1 MRNTIAVLYFMLLN
15 VTFSTAQ
22 VLPFD
27 KTQVLNIL
35 TKAKQSSYE
44 NIDTALFWANKALLI
59 SQDNGLDTIAFQ
71 SYRTLGLIYEDHN
84 RFEEAVVMY
93 QKAIYLAESKLS
105 IKNKLAIYS
114 DWAIIHKKMK
124 RYDIARQYHLKTIEE
139 AEKIQNWE
147 LVENGYHGL
156 GTLASMQSNFE
167 QSIHYYLE
175 SIRAAERWGNQKG
188 VTLTQQ
194 NISNIYF
201 KAKNY
206 VAAKENI
213 EKTYRMAL
221 AQKDTLRIGAVLLVY
236 GNIELALGNEASALE
251 KQQTATK
258 IFEQKK
264 DKSRLA
270 QSLFALGEIFL
281 KKGDYSTAKQY
292 FDQCQQLE
300 SVFVP
305 YLSADFYSKLGKL
318 YHAQQQFP
326 AAIEAF
332 KKSLAN
338 SDTSRFKEIALTNHL
353 ELAEIF
359 KTQGNFK
366 IAYAHL
372 DTANQ
377 LGKILFEE
385 NNQKNLTDA
394 KFRFD
399 VEKRDLQ
406 IKTQAQE
413 LANSLKIRY
422 GLAGGLLLLSGLFFF
437 TWRQMKAKQTATKRL
452 ELLMKELH
460 HRVKNNLQTMVSLMR
475 LQSRQ
480 VKDSHALAILNESRN
495 RLEAISMLHQQFYRN
510 EEIHTVNF
518 KSFLEELIH
527 KLCFAYNFPE
537 ETFSKQIE
545 VEDHI
550 LNVDTALP
558 TALII
563 NELLSNSFKYAFST
577 TEYPDIIIQ
586 LKNHALYYHDNG
598 KGIDKEVNTNPT
610 AASFGI
616 ILITSLAQQL
626 NAKHRFYNEEG
637 MCFEM
642 SF

>member
-1 MRNTIAVLYFMLLN
+1 LAVYQN
-15 VTFSTAQ
+15 
-22 VLPFD
+22 
-27 KTQVLNIL
+27 
-35 TKAKQSSYE
+35 
-44 NIDTALFWANKALLI
+44 AL
-59 SQDNGLDTIAFQ
+59 D
-71 SYRTLGLIYEDHN
+71 
-84 RFEEAVVMY
+84 
-93 QKAIYLAESKLS
+93 LAETKLS
-105 IKNKLAIYS
+105 IKNKLMIYN

-124 RYDIARQYHLKTIEE
+124 RYDIARHYHFKTIEE

-147 LVENGYHGL
+147 VVEDGYHGL
-156 GTLASMQSNFE
+156 GTLYSMQSNFD
-167 QSIHYYLE
+167 QSILYYLE

-188 VTLTQQ
+188 IILTQQ

-206 VAAKENI
+206 TSAKENI

-221 AQKDTLRIGAVLLVY
+221 GQKDTLRIGAVLLIY

-251 KQQTATK
+251 KHQAAK
-258 IFEQKK
+258 AIFEQKK
-264 DKSRLA
+264 DKPRLA
-270 QSLFALGEIFL
+270 QSLFAIGEFFL
-281 KKGDYSTAKQY
+281 KKGDYKTAKLY

-305 YLSADFYSKLGKL
+305 YLSADFYSKLGKM

-326 AAIEAF
+326 AAIEAL
-332 KKSLAN
+332 KKSLAK
-338 SDTSRFKEIALTNHL
+338 SDTSRFKEIALANHL

-359 KTQGNFK
+359 KTQGKFK
-366 IAYAHL
+366 IAYEHL

-377 LGKILFEE
+377 LSKLLFEE
-385 NNQKNLTDA
+385 NNQKNLTEA

-406 IKTQAQE
+406 INTQAQD
-413 LANSLKIRY
+413 LASSLKIRY
-422 GLAGGLLLLSGLFFF
+422 LLGGGILLLIGLLFF

-480 VKDSHALAILNESRN
+480 VSDPNALAILNESRS

-510 EEIHTVNF
+510 DEIHTVNF
-518 KSFLEELIH
+518 KSFLEDLIQ

-545 VEDHI
+545 VEDNI

-563 NELLSNSFKYAFST
+563 NELLSNSFKYAFAE
-577 TEYPDIIIQ
+577 TEHPSIRIQ
-586 LKNHALYYHDNG
+586 LKNNTLLYHDNG
-598 KGIDKEVNTNPT
+598 KGIDKEVNTNQT
-610 AASFGI
+610 ASSFGVL
-616 ILITSLAQQL
+616 LITSLAKQL

-637 MCFEM
+637 MGFEM
-642 SF
+642 KF